1 MFYLWCYG
9 LRHELES
16 FRLKIYNN
24 YYIYY
29 YEIKNVETLFLFTL
43 VIVGAGIPVA
53 VTLYLI
59 SRLEER

>member
-1 MFYLWCYG
+1 MI
-9 LRHELES
+9 EA
-16 FRLKIYNN
+16 
-24 YYIYY
+24 
-29 YEIKNVETLFLFTL
+29 ETLFLFTL